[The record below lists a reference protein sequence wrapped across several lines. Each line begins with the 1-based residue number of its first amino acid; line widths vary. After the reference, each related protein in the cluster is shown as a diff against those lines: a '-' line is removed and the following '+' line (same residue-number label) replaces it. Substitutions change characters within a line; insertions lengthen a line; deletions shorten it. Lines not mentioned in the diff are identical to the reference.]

1 METIDQLCIRKCSAM
16 QCSLSTLRNEE
27 SNDIRG
33 CSSMKTQFK
42 VPKGFHQITR
52 EYLLTEKRW
61 LRVSKTSD
69 EI

>member
-1 METIDQLCIRKCSAM
+1 
-16 QCSLSTLRNEE
+16 
-27 SNDIRG
+27 
-33 CSSMKTQFK
+33 MKTQFK